1 MDLNHTVYDISPCAF
16 PINTYYIFNI
26 HVEVTDQT
34 ASLRVTTRTPKTLE
48 K

>member
-1 MDLNHTVYDISPCAF
+1 MDLSRMVYDVSLYK
-16 PINTYYIFNI
+16 PINTYYIYNI

-34 ASLRVTTRTPKTLE
+34 ASLRIATKTHKAQE